1 MLNRLDSITMDSSPV
16 FEIIKMALS
25 IPGELSELVWE
36 YFLKLLFEK
45 KTSIGISIVGPSQSG
60 KTTLFDIIRNEHN
73 AIEDNKDGLGTTN
86 KGRTLP
92 KITIPLGEKSLVIKD
107 TKDYDGEISSTKNY
121 KDLFKGADIVLFVF
135 DMDQFLN
142 SKTGK
147 DYQQQ
152 IAAMLGGLNLHI
164 KKKPVYFIGS
174 RKDKLKTHKMTPGM
188 FLKRFKAFLKDEGL
202 EEMGN
207 LYGFE
212 ALQLDKYPEKVKE
225 FLEDKIYRYAK

>member
-1 MLNRLDSITMDSSPV
+1 MDSSPV
-16 FEIIKMALS
+16 FNIIKTALS

-36 YFLKLLFEK
+36 YFLKRLFEK
-45 KTSIGISIVGPSQSG
+45 KTSIGISIVGPALSG

-73 AIEDNKDGLGTTN
+73 AIEDNKDGRGTPPR
-86 KGRTLP
+86 GRTLP
-92 KITIPLGEKSLVIKD
+92 KITIPFGEKSLVIKD
-107 TKDYDGEISSTKNY
+107 TTDYDGRLSATKNY
-121 KDLFKGADIVLFVF
+121 KPLFKGADIVLFVF
-135 DMDQFLN
+135 NMDEFLN
-142 SKTGK
+142 SKPGQG
-147 DYQQQ
+147 YQQQ
-152 IAAMLGGLNLHI
+152 VAAMLGELNKQI

-174 RKDKLKTHKMTPGM
+174 MKDKLKMHRMTSGA
-188 FLKRFKAFLKDEGL
+188 FEKRFMAFLKDEGL